1 MREKVEQY
9 RAYFFLIPGL
19 FFLFLFTYLPIMWAA
34 WLSFNRWN
42 LLCFKPKFAGMANYV
57 KLLHDDV
64 FWLVMKNTLVFVTVS
79 IFPTMF
85 LALIFAILIDE
96 RMKGRVYYIY
106 SLFYPTL
113 IPMAA
118 AAMLWVYIYSPNL
131 GILNVFLAKL
141 GLPKLGW
148 LGSSSTSLWAL
159 IIITFWKNL
168 GFFMLIYLSGLQN
181 VSRELYEAAYI
192 DGAGWWR
199 RHVSITFPLVAPTSL
214 FVLVTAII
222 LTFRVFDQIHLMT
235 EGGPG
240 NSSNVIVYYIFEN
253 GFKFFDWGKA
263 SCLTTVLVL
272 ILLTLT
278 LIIFGIFGK
287 RITYSSD

>member
-1 MREKVEQY
+1 MREKLDAY
-9 RAYFFLIPGL
+9 KSYFFLIPGL
-19 FFLFLFTYLPIMWAA
+19 FFLILFTYLPIVWST
-34 WLSFNRWN
+34 WLSLNRWD
-42 LLCFKPKFAGMANYV
+42 LLCPKPRFTGMDNFV
-57 KLLHDDV
+57 SLWENEV
-64 FWLVMKNTLVFVTVS
+64 FWLVMKNTFVFVTVS

-85 LALIFAILIDE
+85 LALVFAILIDE
-96 RMKGRVYYIY
+96 RVKGRVYYIY

-131 GILNVFLAKL
+131 GVLNIVLSKL
-141 GLPKLGW
+141 GFPKLGW
-148 LGSSSTSLWAL
+148 LGSSDTSLWAL
-159 IIITFWKNL
+159 IIMTFWKNL
-168 GFFMLIYLSGLQN
+168 GFFTLIYLAGLQN
-181 VSRELYEAAYI
+181 VNRELYEASYI
-192 DGAGWWR
+192 DGAGWWK
-199 RHVSITFPLVAPTSL
+199 RHLSITFPLVGPTSL

-240 NSSNVIVYYIFEN
+240 NSSNVIVYYIYEN

-263 SCLTTVLVL
+263 TSLTTILVL

-287 RITYSSD
+287 RITYTSD

>member
-1 MREKVEQY
+1 
-9 RAYFFLIPGL
+9 
-19 FFLFLFTYLPIMWAA
+19 
-34 WLSFNRWN
+34 
-42 LLCFKPKFAGMANYV
+42 
-57 KLLHDDV
+57 
-64 FWLVMKNTLVFVTVS
+64 
-79 IFPTMF
+79 MF
-85 LALIFAILIDE
+85 LALVFAILIDE

-131 GILNVFLAKL
+131 GILNILLAKL

-148 LGSSSTSLWAL
+148 LGSSETSLWAL
-159 IIITFWKNL
+159 IIMTFWKNL
-168 GFFMLIYLSGLQN
+168 GFFTLIYLAGLQN
-181 VSRELYEAAYI
+181 VSRDLYEAAYI
-192 DGAGWWR
+192 DGAGWWK
-199 RHVSITFPLVAPTSL
+199 RHVNITFPLVGPTSL
-214 FVLVTAII
+214 FVLVVAII
-222 LTFRVFDQIHLMT
+222 LTFRIFDQIHLMT

-253 GFKFFDWGKA
+253 GFKFFDWGRA
-263 SCLTTVLVL
+263 STLTTILVL

-287 RITYSSD
+287 RITYSAD

>member
-1 MREKVEQY
+1 MREKLDQY
-9 RAYFFLIPGL
+9 RVYLFLIPGL
-19 FFLFLFTYLPIMWAA
+19 FFLLLFTYLPILWST

-42 LLCFKPKFAGMANYV
+42 LLCPKPKFTGMENFV
-57 KLLHDDV
+57 NLMHHDV
-64 FWLVMKNTLVFVTVS
+64 FWLVMKNSFIFVTVS

-85 LALIFAILIDE
+85 LALVFAILIDE
-96 RMKGRVYYIY
+96 RIKGRAYYIY

-131 GILNVFLAKL
+131 GILNVLLAKL

-148 LGSSSTSLWAL
+148 LGSSDTSIWAL
-159 IIITFWKNL
+159 IIMTFWKNL

-181 VSRELYEAAYI
+181 VNRELYEAAYI

-235 EGGPG
+235 EGGPA

-253 GFKFFDWGKA
+253 GFKFFDWGRA
-263 SCLTTVLVL
+263 SCLTTILVF

-287 RITYSSD
+287 KITYSSD

>member
-1 MREKVEQY
+1 MREKLDQY
-9 RAYFFLIPGL
+9 RAYLFLIPGV
-19 FFLFLFTYLPIMWAA
+19 FFLFLFTYHPNLWST

-42 LLCFKPKFAGMANYV
+42 LLCPKPKFTGIENFV
-57 KLLHDDV
+57 NLWHHDV
-64 FWLVMKNTLVFVTVS
+64 FWLVMKNSFIFVTVS

-85 LALIFAILIDE
+85 LALVFAILIDE
-96 RMKGRVYYIY
+96 RIRGRAFYIY

-131 GILNVFLAKL
+131 GILNVLLAKL

-148 LGSSSTSLWAL
+148 LGSSDTSIWAL
-159 IIITFWKNL
+159 IIMTFWKNV

-181 VSRELYEAAYI
+181 VNRELYEAAYI

-235 EGGPG
+235 EGGPA

-253 GFKFFDWGKA
+253 GFKFFDWGRA
-263 SCLTTVLVL
+263 SCLTTILVF

-287 RITYSSD
+287 KITYSSD

>member
-1 MREKVEQY
+1 MREKLERY
-9 RAYFFLIPGL
+9 KAYFFLIPGL
-19 FFLFLFTYLPIMWAA
+19 FFLLLFTYLPIFWST

-42 LLCFKPKFAGMANYV
+42 LLCPKPKFTGVENFV
-57 KLLHDDV
+57 NLLHHDV
-64 FWLVMKNTLVFVTVS
+64 FWLVMKNSFFFVTVS

-96 RMKGRVYYIY
+96 RIKGRAYYIY
-106 SLFYPTL
+106 SFFYPAL

-131 GILNVFLAKL
+131 GILNVLLAKL
-141 GLPKLGW
+141 GLPKVGW
-148 LGSSSTSLWAL
+148 LGSSDTSIWAL
-159 IIITFWKNL
+159 IIMTFWKNL

-181 VSRELYEAAYI
+181 VNRELYEASYI

-199 RHVSITFPLVAPTSL
+199 RHVSITFPLIAPTSL
-214 FVLVTAII
+214 FVLITAII

-235 EGGPG
+235 EGGRA

-263 SCLTTVLVL
+263 SCLTTILVF
-272 ILLTLT
+272 ILLAITLV
-278 LIIFGIFGK
+278 IFGVFGK
-287 RITYSSD
+287 KITYSSD

>member
-1 MREKVEQY
+1 MEN
-9 RAYFFLIPGL
+9 FI
-19 FFLFLFTYLPIMWAA
+19 
-34 WLSFNRWN
+34 N
-42 LLCFKPKFAGMANYV
+42 LM
-57 KLLHDDV
+57 HHDV
-64 FWLVMKNTLVFVTVS
+64 FWLVMKNSFIFVTVS

-106 SLFYPTL
+106 SFFYPTL

-131 GILNVFLAKL
+131 GILNVLLAKL

-148 LGSSSTSLWAL
+148 LGSSDTSLWAL
-159 IIITFWKNL
+159 IIMTFWKNL

-192 DGAGWWR
+192 DGCGWWR
-199 RHVSITFPLVAPTSL
+199 RHASITFPLVAPTSL

-253 GFKFFDWGKA
+253 GFKFFDWGRA
-263 SCLTTVLVL
+263 SCLTTILVL

-287 RITYSSD
+287 RITYSAD

>member
-1 MREKVEQY
+1 MREKLEAY
-9 RAYFFLIPGL
+9 KSYFFLIPGL
-19 FFLFLFTYLPIMWAA
+19 FFLLLFTYLPIAWST
-34 WLSFNRWN
+34 WLSFNRWD
-42 LLCFKPKFAGMANYV
+42 LLCPKPKFTGMDNFV
-57 KLLHDDV
+57 RLWEHEV
-64 FWLVMKNTLVFVTVS
+64 FWLVMKNTFVFVTIS

-85 LALIFAILIDE
+85 LALVFAILIDE
-96 RMKGRVYYIY
+96 RVKGRVYYIY

-131 GILNVFLAKL
+131 GVLNIVLSKF
-141 GLPKLGW
+141 GFPKLGW
-148 LGSSSTSLWAL
+148 LGSSDTSLWAL
-159 IIITFWKNL
+159 IIMTFWKNL
-168 GFFMLIYLSGLQN
+168 GFFTLIYLAGLQN
-181 VSRELYEAAYI
+181 VNKELYEASYI

-199 RHVSITFPLVAPTSL
+199 RHLSITFPLVGPTSL
-214 FVLVTAII
+214 FVLITAII

-240 NSSNVIVYYIFEN
+240 NSSNVIVYYIYEN
-253 GFKFFDWGKA
+253 GFKFFDWGRA
-263 SCLTTVLVL
+263 TTLTTILVL

-287 RITYSSD
+287 RITYTSD

>member
-1 MREKVEQY
+1 MEN
-9 RAYFFLIPGL
+9 F
-19 FFLFLFTYLPIMWAA
+19 
-34 WLSFNRWN
+34 
-42 LLCFKPKFAGMANYV
+42 V
-57 KLLHDDV
+57 KLWHHDV
-64 FWLVMKNTLVFVTVS
+64 FWLVMKNSFIFVTVS

-85 LALIFAILIDE
+85 LALVFAILIDE

-131 GILNVFLAKL
+131 GILNVLLAQL

-148 LGSSSTSLWAL
+148 LGSSDTSLWAL
-159 IIITFWKNL
+159 IIMTFWKNL
-168 GFFMLIYLSGLQN
+168 GFFMLIYLAGLQN

-192 DGAGWWR
+192 DGAGWWK
-199 RHVSITFPLVAPTSL
+199 RHVMITFPLVGPTSL

-240 NSSNVIVYYIFEN
+240 NSSNVIVYYIYEN
-253 GFKFFDWGKA
+253 GFKFFDWGRA
-263 SCLTTVLVL
+263 TCLTTVLVL

-287 RITYSSD
+287 RITYTAD

>member
-1 MREKVEQY
+1 MREKLERY
-9 RAYFFLIPGL
+9 KAYFFLIPGL
-19 FFLFLFTYLPIMWAA
+19 FFLLLFTYLPIFWST

-42 LLCFKPKFAGMANYV
+42 LLCPKPKFTGVENFV
-57 KLLHDDV
+57 NLLHHDV
-64 FWLVMKNTLVFVTVS
+64 FWLVMKNSFFFVTVS

-96 RMKGRVYYIY
+96 RIKGRAYYIY
-106 SLFYPTL
+106 SFFYPTL

-131 GILNVFLAKL
+131 GILNVLLAKL
-141 GLPKLGW
+141 GIPKLGW
-148 LGSSSTSLWAL
+148 LGSSDTSIWAL
-159 IIITFWKNL
+159 IIMTFWKNL

-181 VSRELYEAAYI
+181 VNRELYEASYI

-199 RHVSITFPLVAPTSL
+199 RHVSITFPLIAPTSL
-214 FVLVTAII
+214 FVLITAII

-235 EGGPG
+235 EGGPA

-263 SCLTTVLVL
+263 SCLTTILVF
-272 ILLTLT
+272 ILLAITLV
-278 LIIFGIFGK
+278 IFGVFGK
-287 RITYSSD
+287 KITYSSD

>member
-1 MREKVEQY
+1 MENFV
-9 RAYFFLIPGL
+9 
-19 FFLFLFTYLPIMWAA
+19 
-34 WLSFNRWN
+34 N
-42 LLCFKPKFAGMANYV
+42 LL
-57 KLLHDDV
+57 HHDV
-64 FWLVMKNTLVFVTVS
+64 FWLVMKNSFVFVTVS

-85 LALIFAILIDE
+85 LALVFAILIDE
-96 RMKGRVYYIY
+96 RIKGRAYYIY

-131 GILNVFLAKL
+131 GILNVLLAKL

-148 LGSSSTSLWAL
+148 LGSSDTSIWAL
-159 IIITFWKNL
+159 IIMTFWKNV

-181 VSRELYEAAYI
+181 VNRELYEAAYI

-235 EGGPG
+235 EGGPA

-253 GFKFFDWGKA
+253 GFKFFDWGRA
-263 SCLTTVLVL
+263 SCLTTILVF

-287 RITYSSD
+287 KITYSSD

>member
-1 MREKVEQY
+1 MRNKLEKY
-9 RAYFFLIPGL
+9 RSYFFLIPGL
-19 FFLFLFTYLPIMWAA
+19 FFLFLFTYLPIMWAT
-34 WLSFNRWN
+34 WLSFNQWN

-57 KLLHDDV
+57 KLWHDAV
-64 FWLVMKNTLVFVTVS
+64 FWLVMKNTLIFVTVS

-85 LALIFAILIDE
+85 LALVFAVLIDE

-159 IIITFWKNL
+159 IIMTFWKNL

-199 RHVSITFPLVAPTSL
+199 RHTSITFPLIAPTSL

-222 LTFRVFDQIHLMT
+222 LTFRVFDQIQLMT

-263 SCLTTVLVL
+263 CSLTSILVVFL
-272 ILLTLT
+272 LMLTL
-278 LIIFGIFGK
+278 LIFGIS
-287 RITYSSD
+287 RRHITYSSD

>member
-1 MREKVEQY
+1 MREKLDPY
-9 RAYFFLIPGL
+9 RPYVFLVPGL
-19 FFLFLFTYLPIMWAA
+19 FFLFLFTYLPIAWSV

-42 LLCFKPKFAGMANYV
+42 LLSFTPKFAGLENFI
-57 KLLHDDV
+57 KIWHHDV
-64 FWLVMKNTLVFVTVS
+64 FWLVMENSFFFLTVS

-85 LALIFAILIDE
+85 LALVFAILIDE
-96 RMKGRVYYIY
+96 RKKGRAYYIY

-131 GILNVFLAKL
+131 GVLNVILSKL
-141 GLPKLGW
+141 GLPRLGW
-148 LGSSSTSLWAL
+148 LGSSETSLWAL
-159 IIITFWKNL
+159 IIMTFWKNL
-168 GFFMLIYLSGLQN
+168 GFFMLIYLAGLQN

-192 DGAGWWR
+192 DGAGWWK
-199 RHVSITFPLVAPTSL
+199 RHITITFPLVGPTSL

-240 NSSNVIVYYIFEN
+240 NSSNVIVYYIYEN
-253 GFKFFDWGKA
+253 GFKFFDWGRA
-263 SCLTTVLVL
+263 STLTAILVL

-278 LIIFGIFGK
+278 IIIFGIFGK
-287 RITYSSD
+287 RITYTAD

>member
-1 MREKVEQY
+1 MREKLDQY
-9 RAYFFLIPGL
+9 RAYLFLIPGV
-19 FFLFLFTYLPIMWAA
+19 FFLLLFTYLPILWST

-42 LLCFKPKFAGMANYV
+42 LLCPKPKFTGIENFV
-57 KLLHDDV
+57 NLWHHDV
-64 FWLVMKNTLVFVTVS
+64 FWLVMKNSFIFVTVS

-85 LALIFAILIDE
+85 LALVFAILIDE
-96 RMKGRVYYIY
+96 RIRGRAFYIY

-131 GILNVFLAKL
+131 GILNVLLAKL

-148 LGSSSTSLWAL
+148 LGSSDTSIWAL
-159 IIITFWKNL
+159 IIMTFWKNV

-181 VSRELYEAAYI
+181 VNRELYEAAYI

-235 EGGPG
+235 EGGPA

-253 GFKFFDWGKA
+253 GFKFFDWGRA
-263 SCLTTVLVL
+263 SCLTTILVL

-278 LIIFGIFGK
+278 LLIFGIFGK
-287 RITYSSD
+287 KITYSSD

>member
-1 MREKVEQY
+1 MKQEHMREELERF
-9 RAYFFLIPGL
+9 RAYLYLIPGL
-19 FFLFLFTYLPIMWAA
+19 IFLIMFTYIPILWAS

-42 LLCFKPKFAGMANYV
+42 MLSPKPKFGGWENFIR
-57 KLLHDDV
+57 LWHHDV
-64 FWLVMKNTLVFVTVS
+64 FWLVMKNTFFFVTIS
-79 IFPTMF
+79 IFPTML
-85 LALIFAILIDE
+85 LALVFAILIDE
-96 RMKGRVYYIY
+96 RLKGRVYYIY

-131 GILNVFLAKL
+131 GILNILLAKL
-141 GLPKLGW
+141 GFPKLGW
-148 LGSSSTSLWAL
+148 LGSSATSLWAL
-159 IIITFWKNL
+159 IIMTFWKNL
-168 GFFMLIYLSGLQN
+168 GFFMLIYLAGLQN
-181 VSRELYEAAYI
+181 VDRELYEAAYI
-192 DGAGWWR
+192 DGAG
-199 RHVSITFPLVAPTSL
+199 PLVGPTSL

-253 GFKFFDWGKA
+253 GFKFFDWGRA
-263 SCLTTVLVL
+263 SSLTTILVC

-287 RITYSSD
+287 RITYTAD

>member
-1 MREKVEQY
+1 MREKIEQY

-19 FFLFLFTYLPIMWAA
+19 FFLFLFTYLPIMWAT

-64 FWLVMKNTLVFVTVS
+64 FWLVMKNTLIFVTVS

-85 LALIFAILIDE
+85 LALVFAILIDE

-159 IIITFWKNL
+159 IIMTFWKNL

-199 RHVSITFPLVAPTSL
+199 RHASITFPLIAPTSL

-263 SCLTTVLVL
+263 SCLTTILVL

>member
-1 MREKVEQY
+1 MKESPEKY
-9 RAYFFLIPGL
+9 RNYMFLVPGMFFLL
-19 FFLFLFTYLPIMWAA
+19 LFTYLPIMWST

-42 LLCFKPKFAGMANYV
+42 LLSPQPKWCGVENFL
-57 KLLHDDV
+57 KLWNHDV
-64 FWLVMKNTLVFVTVS
+64 FWLVMKNSFFFVTVS

-85 LALIFAILIDE
+85 LALVFAILIDE
-96 RMKGRVYYIY
+96 RVKGRVYYIY

-131 GILNVFLAKL
+131 GVLNIVLSKF

-148 LGSSSTSLWAL
+148 LGSSQTSIWAL
-159 IIITFWKNL
+159 IIMTFWKNL
-168 GFFMLIYLSGLQN
+168 GFFMLIYLAGLQN
-181 VSRELYEAAYI
+181 VNRELYEAAYI

-199 RHVSITFPLVAPTSL
+199 RHLAITFPLVGPTSL
-214 FVLVTAII
+214 FVLIVAII

-240 NSSNVIVYYIFEN
+240 NSSNVIVYYIYEN
-253 GFKFFDWGKA
+253 GFKFFDWGIA
-263 SCLTTVLVL
+263 SALTTILVV
-272 ILLTLT
+272 ILLFLT
-278 LIIFGIFGK
+278 LLIFGLFGK
-287 RITYSSD
+287 RITYTAD

>member
-1 MREKVEQY
+1 MTEKLENLKCY
-9 RAYFFLIPGL
+9 LFLFPGL
-19 FFLFLFTYLPIMWAA
+19 IFLFLFTYIPIFWSV

-42 LLCFKPKFAGMANYV
+42 LLSPKPRFAGLENFIR
-57 KLLHDDV
+57 LWNDEV
-64 FWLVMKNTLVFVTVS
+64 FWIVMKNTFAFVTIS
-79 IFPTMF
+79 IFPTMI

-131 GILNVFLAKL
+131 GILNILLAKF

-148 LGSSSTSLWAL
+148 LGSSKTSLWAL
-159 IIITFWKNL
+159 IIMTFWKNL

-181 VSRELYEAAYI
+181 VNRELYEAAYI

-199 RHVSITFPLVAPTSL
+199 RHIQITFPLIGPTSL
-214 FVLVTAII
+214 FVLVVAII
-222 LTFRVFDQIHLMT
+222 LTFRVFDQIQLMT

-263 SCLTTVLVL
+263 NALTAILVV
-272 ILLTLT
+272 IMLTLT
-278 LIIFGIFGK
+278 VLIFGIFGK
-287 RITYSSD
+287 RITYTSD

>member
-1 MREKVEQY
+1 
-9 RAYFFLIPGL
+9 
-19 FFLFLFTYLPIMWAA
+19 MWAT

-64 FWLVMKNTLVFVTVS
+64 FWLVMKNTFVFVTVS

-85 LALIFAILIDE
+85 LALVFAILIDE

-159 IIITFWKNL
+159 IIMTFWKNL

>member
-1 MREKVEQY
+1 
-9 RAYFFLIPGL
+9 
-19 FFLFLFTYLPIMWAA
+19 MWST

-42 LLCFKPKFAGMANYV
+42 LLCPKPKFAGMENFV
-57 KLLHDDV
+57 KLWHHDV
-64 FWLVMKNTLVFVTVS
+64 FWLVMKNTFVFVTVS

-85 LALIFAILIDE
+85 LALVFAILIDE

-131 GILNVFLAKL
+131 GILNILLAKL

-148 LGSSSTSLWAL
+148 LGSSDTSIWAL
-159 IIITFWKNL
+159 IIMTFWKNL

-181 VSRELYEAAYI
+181 VSRELYEAAYM

-199 RHVSITFPLVAPTSL
+199 RHFSITFPLVAPTSL

-253 GFKFFDWGKA
+253 GFKFFDWGRA
-263 SCLTTVLVL
+263 TCLTTILVL

-278 LIIFGIFGK
+278 LIIFGVFRK

>member
-1 MREKVEQY
+1 MQEKLERY

-19 FFLFLFTYLPIMWAA
+19 FFLLLFTYLPILWST

-42 LLCFKPKFAGMANYV
+42 LLCPKPKFTGMENFV
-57 KLLHDDV
+57 NLMHHDV
-64 FWLVMKNTLVFVTVS
+64 FWLVMKNSFVFVTVS

-85 LALIFAILIDE
+85 LALVFAILIDE
-96 RMKGRVYYIY
+96 RIKGRAYYIY

-131 GILNVFLAKL
+131 GILNVLLAKL

-148 LGSSSTSLWAL
+148 LGSSDTSIWAL
-159 IIITFWKNL
+159 IIMTFWKNV

-181 VSRELYEAAYI
+181 VNRELYEAAYI

-199 RHVSITFPLVAPTSL
+199 RHVSITFPLIAPTSL

-235 EGGPG
+235 EGGPA

-253 GFKFFDWGKA
+253 GFKFFDWGRA
-263 SCLTTVLVL
+263 SCLTTILVF

-278 LIIFGIFGK
+278 LIIFGVFGK
-287 RITYSSD
+287 KITYSSD

>member
-159 IIITFWKNL
+159 IIMTFWKNL

-253 GFKFFDWGKA
+253 GFKFFDWGRA
-263 SCLTTVLVL
+263 SCLTTILVL